1 MSLGIKEKAGSE
13 INFEELVA
21 KFDRCFEK
29 CNPFMS
35 GRKDYRWWKIASPV
49 HLNNILYQMKVDV
62 PILFN
67 PLVLMAHFKYRHLI
81 VGTYEDK
88 ARNLRYIVCGVP
100 GVYWVDEKPFGKN
113 MQVGPG

>member
-1 MSLGIKEKAGSE
+1 VLIPLWKENGRGGVSDDDERKTKIEAENEVEDKNEKENENETESKDEFGNKRKAGSE

-49 HLNNILYQMKVDV
+49 HLNNILYQ
-62 PILFN
+62 
-67 PLVLMAHFKYRHLI
+67 
-81 VGTYEDK
+81 
-88 ARNLRYIVCGVP
+88 
-100 GVYWVDEKPFGKN
+100 
-113 MQVGPG
+113 